1 MTGWL
6 RTALR
11 GLRQRPRRSRSRFT
25 VRMTTH
31 CCDQTTEFLRES
43 AQRRHEGI
51 VYFVGL
57 TNGTTATALYAMLPE
72 TDSTPR
78 SVDVSARE
86 LGKIIR
92 SASEV
97 GLQVVGQ
104 LHTHPRAAY
113 HSDGDEVGMRIRYPG
128 YFSIV
133 VPDYGTRLP
142 SFRQSHTLMWTTDGF
157 QEIDTPVKLVDVLGP

>member
-6 RTALR
+6 RSAVRRLLR
-11 GLRQRPRRSRSRFT
+11 MAGKRSVLK

-31 CCDQTTEFLRES
+31 CCEQTTKYLQAS
-43 AQRRHEGI
+43 AQRGHEGI
-51 VYFVGL
+51 VYFVGM
-57 TNGTTATALYAMLPE
+57 TNGTTTMALYAMLPE
-72 TDSTPR
+72 ALSTPR

-157 QEIDTPVKLVDVLGP
+157 QEIDTPVKLMDVLGP

>member
-6 RTALR
+6 RYTVRRLLRMAGQRSALK
-11 GLRQRPRRSRSRFT
+11 

-31 CCDQTTEFLRES
+31 CRDQTTKYLQAS
-43 AQRRHEGI
+43 AQRGHEGI

-57 TNGTTATALYAMLPE
+57 TDGTTTMALYAMLPE
-72 TDSTPR
+72 ALSTPR
-78 SVDVSARE
+78 SVDVSARD

-92 SASEV
+92 SACEA
-97 GLQVVGQ
+97 GLQLVGQ

-113 HSDGDEVGMRIRYPG
+113 HSEGDALGMRIRHPG

-142 SFRQSHTLMWTTDGF
+142 SLRESHMMMWTADGF
-157 QEIDTPVKLVDVLGP
+157 QEIDAPVQLVDVLRP

>member
-6 RTALR
+6 RSAVRRLLR
-11 GLRQRPRRSRSRFT
+11 MAGKRSVLK

-31 CCDQTTEFLRES
+31 CCDQTTKYLQAS
-43 AQRRHEGI
+43 AQRGHEGI
-51 VYFVGL
+51 VYFVGM
-57 TNGTTATALYAMLPE
+57 TNGTTTMALYAMLPE
-72 TDSTPR
+72 ALSTPR

-157 QEIDTPVKLVDVLGP
+157 QEIDTPVKLMDVLGP

>member
-1 MTGWL
+1 MTARLWSAMRRL
-6 RTALR
+6 LQVAR
-11 GLRQRPRRSRSRFT
+11 RQRSRFT

-31 CCDQTTEFLRES
+31 CRDQTTKYLRDS
-43 AQRRHEGI
+43 AQRGHEGI
-51 VYFVGL
+51 VYYVGV
-57 TNGTTATALYAMLPE
+57 TNGTTTMALYAMLPE
-72 TDSTPR
+72 VGSTPR

-86 LGKIIR
+86 LGKISR
-92 SASEV
+92 ASSEA

-113 HSDGDEVGMRIRYPG
+113 HSDGDELGMRIRYPG

-142 SFRQSHTLMWTTDGF
+142 SFRKSHTLMWTTDGF
-157 QEIDTPVKLVDVLGP
+157 QEIDAPVKLVDVLGP

>member
-6 RTALR
+6 RSAVRRLLR
-11 GLRQRPRRSRSRFT
+11 MAGKRSVLK
-25 VRMTTH
+25 VRITTH
-31 CCDQTTEFLRES
+31 CCEQTTKYLQAS
-43 AQRRHEGI
+43 AQRGHEGI
-51 VYFVGL
+51 VYFVGM
-57 TNGTTATALYAMLPE
+57 TNGTTTMALYAMLPE
-72 TDSTPR
+72 ALSTPR

-157 QEIDTPVKLVDVLGP
+157 QEIDTPVKLMDVLGP